1 MEKYQYLPLNN
12 PFNIRLVTI
21 LPGTFEDPIRLEI
34 KLSTLKRP
42 VPKKPDRLSLQEIR
56 RTLPPDWKA
65 FEVLGGRVIFSKQ
78 NDQAM
83 LTSWVH
89 PDVSVDRDLYD
100 PQDLNIDYEALSYT
114 WGANK
119 FDVGVTI
126 ENCVP
131 FGEEMLQTKEE
142 LSGNKRELFIG
153 RNLAEAIRH
162 LRYEHDERVMWID
175 AICINQTNVPEKDKQ
190 VPLMGRIYT
199 LARRVVAWLGPETP
213 NTKLAFTKLDYLGR
227 QIEFARGFTL
237 PSPNATEPEWY
248 NTTELPFGADVW
260 TALLEVFSLSWFERL
275 WVVQEIYLGPPNS
288 ILLCGKQ
295 QILWTVFRLA
305 ARRIHYARGG
315 RSFGSAALIAEPCDP
330 LEKFTFRELL
340 VVSGGRL
347 CADPRDRIYGLMSLA
362 SPTMAK
368 AMR

>member
-1 MEKYQYLPLNN
+1 MD
-12 PFNIRLVTI
+12 IRLVTI

-42 VPKKPDRLSLQEIR
+42 VPKKSERLSLKEIR
-56 RTLPPDWKA
+56 RTLPLGWKA
-65 FEVLGGRVIFSKQ
+65 FEVLGARIIFSKQ

-89 PDVSVDRDLYD
+89 PDASIDRDLYD
-100 PQDLNIDYEALSYT
+100 PQDFNIDYEALSYT

-119 FDVGVTI
+119 FDVRATI

-131 FGEEMLQTKEE
+131 FSEEMLQTKKV
-142 LSGNKRELFIG
+142 LTGNKRELFIS

-175 AICINQTNVPEKDKQ
+175 AICINQTDVLEKDKQ

-213 NTKLAFTKLDYLGR
+213 NTKLAFRKLDYLGR
-227 QIEFARGFTL
+227 QIEFARGYSL

-248 NTTELPFGADVW
+248 NIAELPFGADVW
-260 TALLEVFSLSWFERL
+260 TALLEVFSLDWFKRL

-288 ILLCGKQ
+288 ILLCGKR
-295 QILWTVFRLA
+295 QILWTIFRLA

-315 RSFGSAALIAEPCDP
+315 RFVGSTGLIAELCDP
-330 LEKFTFRELL
+330 LEKFTFREILG
-340 VVSGGRL
+340 VSGGRV

-362 SPTMAK
+362 SPKMAE